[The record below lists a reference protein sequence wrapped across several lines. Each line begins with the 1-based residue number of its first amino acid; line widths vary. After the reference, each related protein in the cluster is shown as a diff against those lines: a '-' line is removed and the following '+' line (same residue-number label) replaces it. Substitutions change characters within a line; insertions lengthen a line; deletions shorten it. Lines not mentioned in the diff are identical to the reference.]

1 MVYHKF
7 NAEQRVLQQKEG
19 IRMRVLNFGSL
30 NLDYVYSVD
39 HFVQPGETLSAL
51 SRTVKAGGKGLNQS
65 VALARAGVLPFHA
78 GCMGT
83 GGSMLKNLLEE
94 NGVNTEFL
102 LPVPEAQGHTVI
114 QVCPDGEN
122 SILLFGGS
130 NRCIPEEHIRRVI
143 GACSRGDWLIL
154 QNEINHLP
162 LIVRLAAEKEM
173 HIVLNPSP
181 YNTALQQVDFSVLDW
196 LLVNEIEAEQ
206 ITGEKEPELVWKKL
220 HSQYSRLSLLM
231 TLGKQGSVAYQA
243 DGTAIKAHREKAV
256 VVQAVDTTAAGDTY
270 TGYFLAGL
278 MEGMPLP
285 ACMRLAGRAAAVSV
299 TRPGAAESIPWRNEL
314 EGEMT

>member
-1 MVYHKF
+1 
-7 NAEQRVLQQKEG
+7 
-19 IRMRVLNFGSL
+19 MRVLNFGSL